1 MQNKHHCLN
10 NRFFAWSAAHRQCL
24 CLMLLGIVSAALS
37 FFSRKWRAV
46 TAKHWQSHPF
56 RGVAGGGLVNDAE
69 VTKGVM
75 TMVGFICPCDSR
87 SPEQNLCDAVEL
99 LKGKNMKLLFLW
111 LKLKRK
117 ITVDNNRSFFPG
129 TISLLCLNRTM
140 SFWCLFLGCRNRE
153 AEQMIHVYRPLLPNT
168 IRYHPSILLRPLT
181 QAPPTYG
188 H

>member
-1 MQNKHHCLN
+1 MLNVTWYCICCLV
-10 NRFFAWSAAHRQCL
+10 FFFQEVAGCDSE
-24 CLMLLGIVSAALS
+24 ALAEPS
-37 FFSRKWRAV
+37 IS
-46 TAKHWQSHPF
+46 
-56 RGVAGGGLVNDAE
+56 GGGGGLVNDAE

-140 SFWCLFLGCRNRE
+140 SF
-153 AEQMIHVYRPLLPNT
+153 
-168 IRYHPSILLRPLT
+168 
-181 QAPPTYG
+181 
-188 H
+188 